1 MMQPTSGIPQK
12 KAEIIALYYEGHNAQ
27 TISEKLGFNYLTLR
41 KYITRWKKD
50 GSIEIGKRENVHNNY
65 PEIRKSPPKKEKPKK
80 EEPKKAEPQVEEVPL
95 VDIDKIDSRIDKRKA
110 IDRENVSIM
119 QYNHSLIVWNEEPV
133 KCTREVS
140 MNCVWG
146 TCETSPN
153 LCDFLCRNGHSR
165 GCHWKECH
173 RFVQV
178 TEETPKARSPFIV

>member
-12 KAEIIALYYEGHNAQ
+12 KAEIIERYNNNVQVKKIAED
-27 TISEKLGFNYLTLR
+27 LGFNYLTLR
-41 KYITRWKKD
+41 KYIVKWKKD
-50 GSIEIGKRENVHNNY
+50 GSLPKGRHRPSHEY
-65 PEIRKSPPKKEKPKK
+65 PATRKSPQKKKV
-80 EEPKKAEPQVEEVPL
+80 EPTQKTEKAEPQVEEVPL
-95 VDIDKIDSRIDKRKA
+95 VDIDNLDSRIDKRKA
-110 IDRENVSIM
+110 VDRENVSIM

-153 LCDFLCRNGHSR
+153 LCDFLCRNGRSR